1 MKLSRAAIALYIGLV
16 FASGAVLGGFGHRLY
31 TVSSVSAKT
40 ARNPEEFRK
49 RYLAE
54 MQKRLNLTQDQVMN
68 LNAIL
73 DQTRSRYHEA
83 KERMRESLREE
94 QVAKVRAILTP
105 DQQLEYEKV
114 QKERAER
121 QKQKASEK

>member
-1 MKLSRAAIALYIGLV
+1 VRLSRGAIALYIGLV
-16 FASGAVLGGFGHRLY
+16 FVSGVVLGGFTHRLY

-40 ARNPEEFRK
+40 TRNPEEFRK

-54 MQKRLNLTQDQVMN
+54 MQKRLNLTPDQVMN

-73 DQTRSRYHEA
+73 DQTRSRYNEA
-83 KERMRESLREE
+83 KERMRESLHEE

-121 QKQKASEK
+121 QKQRASER